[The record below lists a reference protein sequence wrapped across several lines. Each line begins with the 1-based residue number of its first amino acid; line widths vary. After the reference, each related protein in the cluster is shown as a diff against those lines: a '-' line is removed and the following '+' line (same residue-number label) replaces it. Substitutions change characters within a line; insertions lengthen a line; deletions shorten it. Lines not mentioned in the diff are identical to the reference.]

1 MLRQDIASFGLAGTA
16 VYAEESESNPEQV
29 LGQKNVCSGFA
40 VCTNHGQNSIH
51 TQGNPY
57 NNEPQ
62 SSDSKENNEQKGSI
76 SHTNNSYSDKLR
88 EVKKLREKRI
98 EGVRDRLEGLGIQWN
113 SHAILS

>member
-1 MLRQDIASFGLAGTA
+1 M
-16 VYAEESESNPEQV
+16 YAEESESNPEQV

>member
-1 MLRQDIASFGLAGTA
+1 M
-16 VYAEESESNPEQV
+16 YAEESETNTEQE

-40 VCTNHGQNSIH
+40 VCTNHRQNYIN

-88 EVKKLREKRI
+88 EVKN
-98 EGVRDRLEGLGIQWN
+98 LGRKE
-113 SHAILS
+113 